1 MPKISKKLKPKTKIK
16 SVTPKKKKVVIK
28 SKPVITKKK
37 VIKKVVTKKT
47 NKVTPVIS
55 NKIAI
60 DVISDEDVFSQPT
73 SSKESIP
80 VFSSWPDFKKTEP
93 KNELENKLEPED
105 IYSEDETE
113 ESSDESKNKINNEI
127 GLDDR
132 EDFDKQ
138 KKFFSEWASQVKPK
152 EGEEKPTLAPNKKS
166 IGLYRRQAL
175 FYLGA
180 TAILLLAVFYIFFS
194 KLTILISP
202 QGETLNDS
210 LTFNISSSST
220 TSPLTDINSNSEAK
234 YNKNIYGEAQVIEV
248 SSEKIYQTSGEEV
261 LGEEVIG
268 KVTLINKYN
277 KNQPLVVN
285 TRLLSADGKLFRL
298 KEATNVPAG
307 GQVTINVYADKPS
320 AEMAITNPS
329 HFTIPGLWAGIQ
341 DQIYGESEES
351 FTYQTQVKK
360 YIKQRDLDSAKKDIS
375 EVLDLKVKNDLKITG
390 TDKVVIYGINGDAT
404 DDNITIEYNAKL
416 GESKEE
422 FIVKAKKK
430 VVVVTFPKE
439 KAISLA
445 QARLSLLVPD
455 DKELS
460 NFNKEQITYTLESFD
475 ENTKT
480 AVIKAYFSG
489 SMSLKSNSSLFDRKK
504 LVGLNREQISEYLDS
519 FPEIKSYEL
528 NFSPSFISTAPTI
541 PDKINIKIQN

>member
-1 MPKISKKLKPKTKIK
+1 MPKISKKPKTK
-16 SVTPKKKKVVIK
+16 SVVPKKKKVVIK

-37 VIKKVVTKKT
+37 VVKKVVTKKIK
-47 NKVTPVIS
+47 KVIPAAS

-60 DVISDEDVFSQPT
+60 DVISDEDVFSQPI
-73 SSKESIP
+73 SSKEAIP
-80 VFSSWPDFKKTEP
+80 VFSSWPDFKKTEA
-93 KNELENKLEPED
+93 KNELEPED
-105 IYSEDETE
+105 IYNENENE
-113 ESSDESKNKINNEI
+113 ELIDDSTDKINNETS
-127 GLDDR
+127 LEDR

-152 EGEEKPTLAPNKKS
+152 EGEERTTLAPNKKS

-175 FYLGA
+175 LYLGA

-220 TSPLTDINSNSEAK
+220 TSPLAEANSNPEAK

-307 GQVTINVYADKPS
+307 GEVIVNVYADKPS

-341 DQIYGESEES
+341 DQIYGESEDS

-360 YIKQRDLDSAKKDIS
+360 YIKQRDLDSAKTDIS

-390 TDKVVIYGINGDAT
+390 TDNVVVYGSSGDAT
-404 DDNITIEYNAKL
+404 SDNITIEYNAKL

-430 VVVVTFPKE
+430 VIVVTFPKE

-480 AVIKAYFSG
+480 AIIKAYFSG

-528 NFSPSFISTAPTI
+528 NFSPAFISTAPTI